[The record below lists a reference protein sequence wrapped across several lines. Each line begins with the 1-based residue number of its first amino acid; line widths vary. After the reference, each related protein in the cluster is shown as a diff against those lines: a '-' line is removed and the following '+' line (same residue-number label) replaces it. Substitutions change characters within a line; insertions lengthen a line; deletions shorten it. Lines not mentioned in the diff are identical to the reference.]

1 MNLPSQA
8 IVAGKLQRNLEHA
21 LQLFV
26 RERVVER
33 LWAQDAIICGQAR
46 NGIPRPSETLCI
58 GWTCQ

>member
-8 IVAGKLQRNLEHA
+8 VVPGKLQRNLEHA

-33 LWAQDAIICGQAR
+33 LWAQDANLCRAR
-46 NGIPRPSETLCI
+46 NGIPRASETLCI
-58 GWTCQ
+58 G